1 MIFNSDRKQ
10 SSPFRVQIR
19 SHLINRINSTKY
31 LGMYL
36 DNKLNWDTHIS
47 KLESKL
53 SCYSGIFYRI
63 RGHLSTNELKMIYF
77 SLVYSHLQYAI
88 GAWGSATKT
97 SLHRLNTI
105 HSKIIKTINWSSFR
119 CHVTSVCSQLNLLKL
134 EDIHQLEI
142 AKLMQNFHSNRMP
155 NTFDRL
161 FTAVCCVHTHETR
174 SSSSGQYF
182 CHPVCSQYGKRSIK
196 FKGPRIWQQID
207 SSLKELPAIIFK
219 KRYKNSIIE
228 SYKNHE

>member
-1 MIFNSDRKQ
+1 MIFNSDKKQ
-10 SSPFRVQIR
+10 SYPFRVQIG
-19 SHLINRINSTKY
+19 SNLFNRVNATKY
-31 LGMYL
+31 LGMHL
-36 DNKLNWDTHIS
+36 DHKLNWDTHIS

-63 RGHLSTNELKMIYF
+63 REYLSTNELKMIYY
-77 SLVYSHLQYAI
+77 SLVYSHLQCAI

-105 HSKIIKTINWSSFR
+105 NNKNHWRSYR
-119 CHVTSVCSQLNLLKL
+119 CHVTPLYSRLNLLKL
-134 EDIHQLEI
+134 KDIHQLEI
-142 AKLMQNFHSNRMP
+142 AKPMHNFHSNRMP

-161 FTAVCCVHTHETR
+161 FTVVNSVHTHEAST
-174 SSSSGQYF
+174 SGRYF

-219 KRYKNSIIE
+219 NRYINSIIE

>member
-1 MIFNSDRKQ
+1 M
-10 SSPFRVQIR
+10 
-19 SHLINRINSTKY
+19 
-31 LGMYL
+31 
-36 DNKLNWDTHIS
+36 LNTFFQGGAFFHFS
-47 KLESKL
+47 
-53 SCYSGIFYRI
+53 
-63 RGHLSTNELKMIYF
+63 KMIYF

-97 SLHRLNTI
+97 SLHKINNI
-105 HSKIIKTINWSSFR
+105 HIKIIKTISWSSFR
-119 CHVTSVCSQLNLLKL
+119 CHVTPVYSQLNLLKL

-142 AKLMQNFHSNRMP
+142 SKLMHNFHSNRTP

-161 FTAVCCVHTHETR
+161 FTAVNSVHTNETR
-174 SSSSGQYF
+174 SSTSGQYF

-207 SSLKELPAIIFK
+207 SSLKALPAIIFK
-219 KRYKNSIIE
+219 KRYKNLIIE

>member
-1 MIFNSDRKQ
+1 MIFNSDKKQ
-10 SSPFRVQIR
+10 SSPFRVQIG
-19 SHLINRINSTKY
+19 SNLINRLHSTKY
-31 LGMYL
+31 LGMHL
-36 DNKLNWDTHIS
+36 NHKLNWDTHIS

-63 RGHLSTNELKMIYF
+63 REYLSTNELKMIYF
-77 SLVYSHLQYAI
+77 SFVYSHLQYAI

-105 HSKIIKTINWSSFR
+105 HNKIIKTISWSSYR
-119 CHVTSVCSQLNLLKL
+119 CHVTPLYSQLNLLKL

-142 AKLMQNFHSNRMP
+142 AKLMHNFHSNRMP

-161 FTAVCCVHTHETR
+161 FTAVNSVHTHKTR
-174 SSSSGQYF
+174 SSTSGQYF
-182 CHPVCSQYGKRSIK
+182 CHPFCSQYGKRSIK
-196 FKGPRIWQQID
+196 FKGPRMWQQID
-207 SSLKELPAIIFK
+207 SSLKELPAVIFK

-228 SYKNHE
+228 SYKNHD